1 MFRLGF
7 DCSQDGVYGLSEE
20 ESLEERKARILIRL
34 RKYKL
39 VKKEKLK
46 DKVSYLVKTTR
57 DKQKALMWCIP
68 EEGTVGILIT
78 NRIDKAMK
86 EANAEKGIIITSGR
100 YTHAAKLNAKKK
112 GIELVPRTF
121 PSFDIFEHELVPR
134 HEILTPKERKQLLA
148 RYRIEPYQLPQ
159 IKTSDPT
166 VKAIGAKRGDILRV
180 IRKSATAGR
189 HTAYRY
195 VVE

>member
-20 ESLEERKARILIRL
+20 ESLEERKASILIKL

-46 DKVSYLVKTTR
+46 DKVSYLVKTRR
-57 DKQKALMWCIP
+57 DRQKAIIWCIP
-68 EEGTVGILIT
+68 EGGTVGILIT
-78 NRIDKAMK
+78 NRMHKAMK
-86 EANAEKGIIITSGR
+86 EAKVEKGIIITSGR

-112 GIELVPRTF
+112 EIELVPRTF
-121 PSFDIFEHELVPR
+121 PSFDIFKHELVPKQ
-134 HEILTPKERKQLLA
+134 EILTPKERKQLLIQ
-148 RYRIEPYQLPQ
+148 YRIEPYQLPQ

-180 IRKSATAGR
+180 IRKSTTAGT
-189 HTAYRY
+189 HIAYRY

>member
-1 MFRLGF
+1 MSRLGF
-7 DCSQDGVYGLSEE
+7 DCSQDEVYDLSEE
-20 ESLEERKARILIRL
+20 ESLEERKARILIKL

-46 DKVSYLVKTTR
+46 DKISYLTKIPR

-68 EEGTVGILIT
+68 EQGTVGILIT
-78 NRIDKAMK
+78 NRMHKAMK
-86 EANAEKGIIITSGR
+86 EADAEKGIIITSGR

-112 GIELVPRTF
+112 GIELIPRTF
-121 PSFDIFEHELVPR
+121 PSFHIFDHELVPK
-134 HEILTPKERKQLLA
+134 HEILTLKERKQLLTK
-148 RYRIEPYQLPQ
+148 YRIEPYQLPQ
-159 IKTSDPT
+159 IKTSDPA

-180 IRKSATAGR
+180 IRKSTTAGT